1 MNKKTKATNR
11 TYPKNN
17 KSETKSAGRMRYFYI
32 LLLLLTI
39 LSLVLRVSGARRG
52 TTRQFAGGTTA
63 RALVFHLEESN
74 LCEDLVVTAAGD
86 AVYSDCGNGTEKQY
100 ALDDSEHAQLQAW
113 VTQYSVVNYDHDTP
127 RQAGTSKTQLYLNG
141 RGSRQASEADIQ
153 KFVDFA
159 ETLDSKI
166 LSQS

>member
-17 KSETKSAGRMRYFYI
+17 KSEPKSSGRMRYFYI
-32 LLLLLTI
+32 LMLLLTI

-52 TTRQFAGGTTA
+52 TTGQLAGGTTA
-63 RALVFHLEESN
+63 RALVFHLDDGTS
-74 LCEDLVVTAAGD
+74 CEDLVVTAAGE

-100 ALDDSEHAQLQAW
+100 ALNSSEREQLQAW
-113 VTQYSVVNYDHDTP
+113 VQQYSPVNYDHASPAQDG
-127 RQAGTSKTQLYLNG
+127 ASKTQLYLNG